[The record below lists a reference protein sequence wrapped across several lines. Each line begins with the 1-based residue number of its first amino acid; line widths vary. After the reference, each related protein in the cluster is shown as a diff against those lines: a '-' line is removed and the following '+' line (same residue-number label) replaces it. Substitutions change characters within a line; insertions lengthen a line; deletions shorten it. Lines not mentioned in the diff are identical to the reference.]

1 MLVLMVKTNTFA
13 CAVKPPVYTHPM
25 DPITQKTQNTGFN
38 NQRNLVAALGY
49 VWFICIIILLVK
61 KDDPFIK
68 QHAKNGTALFIL
80 SVAWVFPPVGF
91 IILLFE
97 IYGFYQAFIGNPY
110 KLPIIGDWLE
120 KFRI

>member
-1 MLVLMVKTNTFA
+1 
-13 CAVKPPVYTHPM
+13 M

-49 VWFICIIILLVK
+49 VWFICVIILLVK

-80 SVAWVFPPVGF
+80 SVAWVFAPFGF
-91 IILLFE
+91 IIALFE
-97 IYGFYQAFIGNPY
+97 LYGFYQAFIGNSY

-120 KFRI
+120 QVKF